1 MAEPTGSWARAPS
14 SGDEPAATRH
24 VSPADDVGPVVV
36 PSAETGRMEGMT
48 RERYAVA
55 QRASVPPFRVMD
67 VLAASAER
75 QRTHGDL
82 VNLAAGQPMTGA
94 PEPVR
99 AEAVRLLSGPDPL
112 GYTMAAGIL
121 ELRERIAAHHHRV
134 HGIDVDPD
142 QVVVTTG
149 SSGGFLLTFLAAF
162 EPGDR
167 VAMARPGYPCYRNVL
182 AALGCEVVE
191 VPTGPETRFQPTV
204 DQLEELGDI
213 RGLVVASPANPT
225 GTMLLPAELAALARW
240 CEERG
245 VQLVSDEIYHGME
258 YAGLDGGAPLA
269 RCAWETSRE
278 AVVFHSFSKY
288 FSMTG
293 WRLGWLLAPDRLRRA
308 IDVLTGNFT
317 ICPPV
322 LAQRA
327 AVAAFDDASYAELDG
342 HVHTYARNR
351 THMLDRLAS
360 LGITRLAPADGA
372 FYVYADVGHL
382 TDDSLAWSRR
392 LLADTGVA
400 IAPGLDFDTEAGQ
413 RFVRLS
419 FAGSHD
425 DVVEGLDRMAV
436 WLG

>member
-1 MAEPTGSWARAPS
+1 MRRPTGR
-14 SGDEPAATRH
+14 SGQTAHMSQP
-24 VSPADDVGPVVV
+24 
-36 PSAETGRMEGMT
+36 TGEQLRK
-48 RERYAVA
+48 RYGVA
-55 QRASVPPFRVMD
+55 QRANVPPFRVMD
-67 VLAASAER
+67 VLEASAER

-99 AEAVRLLSGPDPL
+99 AEAIRLLSGPDPL
-112 GYTMAAGIL
+112 GYTPATGIL
-121 ELRERIAAHHHRV
+121 ELRQRIAAHHRRFHE
-134 HGIDVDPD
+134 IEVDAGD
-142 QVVVTTG
+142 VVVTTG
-149 SSGGFLLTFLAAF
+149 SSGGFLLAFLAAF

-167 VAMARPGYPCYRNVL
+167 VVMARPGYPCYRNVL
-182 AALGCEVVE
+182 TALGCDVVE
-191 VPTGPETRFQPTV
+191 IATGPETRFQPTV
-204 DQLEELGDI
+204 EQLQALRAELGDI

-225 GTMLLPAELAALARW
+225 GTMLLPEELAALARW
-240 CEERG
+240 CEEEG

-258 YAGLDGGAPLA
+258 YAGLDGRPPLA

-293 WRLGWLLAPDRLRRA
+293 WRLGWLLAPARLRRP

-317 ICPPV
+317 ICPPA

-327 AVAAFDDASYAELDG
+327 AIAAFDDASYAELDG
-342 HVHTYARNR
+342 HVHSYARNR
-351 THMLDRLAS
+351 THMLDRLAAM
-360 LGITRLAPADGA
+360 GITRLAPADGA

-382 TDDSLAWSRR
+382 TDDTLAWSRR
-392 LLADTGVA
+392 LLEDTGVA
-400 IAPGLDFDTEAGQ
+400 ITPGIDFDTLDGP

-425 DVVEGLDRMAV
+425 DVVEGVDRIAG